1 MEVGAAL
8 AAGWTEEESAAARF
22 YTHSS
27 PDGYPE
33 TVPVAPQYFPAP
45 PRVQGSAIGSEAVLQ
60 ERSPWEHILEAQF
73 HTQVYSDNPPGVAT
87 APAPLLHTQQ
97 MAVELPPT
105 RKPIMAA
112 IGPVPSGRVE
122 LLSSNL
128 GPAAAA
134 TSMRGP
140 SASFQAWVTDLER
153 RHEERLLQEAQRR
166 FCHSGP
172 HASLNDFKK
181 WLCAASHL
189 ADEATVREMRRA
201 QLCAWLLCVRR
212 VVSLKFGLLNDPS
225 SVCVVLPIE
234 VKESIDGYV
243 GGKYVWGP
251 ITAARAHAIAESAQR
266 QLKRSEGLLRQSAL
280 AALVARYVHPA
291 VMQAAEA
298 GCVACYTEIPT
309 DDVALQALFEV
320 VASEPQQTKEVGAM
334 LCAHLAIDG
343 FQVEPKYHDPEY
355 SLWRGFWVDKC
366 NRLRLVLRW

>member
-1 MEVGAAL
+1 MEAAAAL
-8 AAGWTEEESAAARF
+8 AAGWTEEDQPVRYYYYASSP
-22 YTHSS
+22 TS
-27 PDGYPE
+27 PDGYPDSSS
-33 TVPVAPQYFPAP
+33 VPAAPQFPPP
-45 PRVQGSAIGSEAVLQ
+45 PRSQGAAGSEAVLQ
-60 ERSPWEHILEAQF
+60 ERSPWEHVLEGF
-73 HTQVYSDNPPGVAT
+73 HSPPDDQPPVSAASG
-87 APAPLLHTQQ
+87 APLLHTQQ
-97 MAVELPPT
+97 MAVEMPPM
-105 RKPIMAA
+105 RMPIMAA

-122 LLSSNL
+122 LLSANL

-140 SASFQAWVTDLER
+140 SEAFQKWLTDLEQ

-166 FCHSGP
+166 FCLSGP
-172 HASLNDFKK
+172 YASLANFKT
-181 WLCAASHL
+181 WLCAASHH

-201 QLCAWLLCVRR
+201 QLCAWLLCLRAR
-212 VVSLKFGLLNDPS
+212 GRTCTMP
-225 SVCVVLPIE
+225 PE
-234 VKESIDGYV
+234 VKDRIDAFV
-243 GGKYVWGP
+243 GGKHVWGP
-251 ITAARAHAIAESAQR
+251 INAARAKAIAECAQR

-291 VMQAAEA
+291 VVQAAEA

-309 DDVALQALFEV
+309 DDSALQALFEV

-355 SLWRGFWVDKC
+355 GLWRGFWVDKC

>member
-8 AAGWTEEESAAARF
+8 AAGWTEEEQAAR
-22 YTHSS
+22 YYSHPS

-33 TVPVAPQYFPAP
+33 TAPAAPQYFPSP
-45 PRVQGSAIGSEAVLQ
+45 PRAQGAIGSEAVLQ

-73 HTQVYSDNPPGVAT
+73 HTQVPADHSGVSA

-97 MAVELPPT
+97 MAVEMPPM
-105 RKPIMAA
+105 RMPIMAA

-140 SASFQAWVTDLER
+140 SDVFQAWLTDLER

-172 HASLNDFKK
+172 HASLNEFKK

-189 ADEATVREMRRA
+189 ADEATVREMRRS
-201 QLCAWLLCVRR
+201 QLCAWLLSVRR
-212 VVSLKFGLLNDPS
+212 LAQRHSMGHGHGEKLAVS
-225 SVCVVLPIE
+225 VVLPIE
-234 VKESIDGYV
+234 VKDSIDGFV

-251 ITAARAHAIAESAQR
+251 ITAARAHAIAECAQR

-320 VASEPQQTKEVGAM
+320 VSSEPQQTKEVGAM
-334 LCAHLAIDG
+334 LCAHLATDG

>member
-1 MEVGAAL
+1 MVL
-8 AAGWTEEESAAARF
+8 
-22 YTHSS
+22 
-27 PDGYPE
+27 
-33 TVPVAPQYFPAP
+33 
-45 PRVQGSAIGSEAVLQ
+45 AVLWLLS
-60 ERSPWEHILEAQF
+60 RGSWRLLLLLLALEFSAHMNAGYNGDRF
-73 HTQVYSDNPPGVAT
+73 PG
-87 APAPLLHTQQ
+87 
-97 MAVELPPT
+97 M
-105 RKPIMAA
+105 PIMAA
-112 IGPVPSGRVE
+112 IGPVPHGRVE
-122 LLSSNL
+122 LLSANL

-140 SASFQAWVTDLER
+140 SESFQGWLTDLER
-153 RHEERLLQEAQRR
+153 RHEERLLQETTRRADTSGHERTRAELGRLIGHGEPLAALAHLDTILDFLQDIPTGKVKKRMEAQRR

-201 QLCAWLLCVRR
+201 QLYTWLLCVRR
-212 VVSLKFGLLNDPS
+212 VGTQKLGGFS
-225 SVCVVLPIE
+225 VVLPFE
-234 VKESIDGYV
+234 VKDCIDSYL

-251 ITAARAHAIAESAQR
+251 ITAARAKVIAECAQR

-309 DDVALQALFEV
+309 DDAALQALFEV
-320 VASEPQQTKEVGAM
+320 VASEPQHTKDVGAM
-334 LCAHLAIDG
+334 LCAHLATDG

-355 SLWRGFWVDKC
+355 GLWRGFWVEKC

>member
-1 MEVGAAL
+1 MPTLRRA
-8 AAGWTEEESAAARF
+8 TPTRSI
-22 YTHSS
+22 
-27 PDGYPE
+27 
-33 TVPVAPQYFPAP
+33 P
-45 PRVQGSAIGSEAVLQ
+45 PRD
-60 ERSPWEHILEAQF
+60 RSRRPRDRALDLRRC
-73 HTQVYSDNPPGVAT
+73 YR
-87 APAPLLHTQQ
+87 
-97 MAVELPPT
+97 M
-105 RKPIMAA
+105 PIMAA
-112 IGPVPSGRVE
+112 IGPVPHGRVE
-122 LLSSNL
+122 LLSANL

-140 SASFQAWVTDLER
+140 SESFQGWLTDLER

-201 QLCAWLLCVRR
+201 QLYTWLLCVRR
-212 VVSLKFGLLNDPS
+212 VGTQKLGGFS
-225 SVCVVLPIE
+225 VVLPFE
-234 VKESIDGYV
+234 VKDCIDSYL

-251 ITAARAHAIAESAQR
+251 ITAARAKVIAECAQR

-309 DDVALQALFEV
+309 DDAALQALFEV
-320 VASEPQQTKEVGAM
+320 VASEPQHTKEVGAM
-334 LCAHLAIDG
+334 LCAHLATDG

-355 SLWRGFWVDKC
+355 GLWRGFWVEKC